1 MLGGPAA
8 HRPTSGVGMKRL
20 DAWKRAAIGVVCGRR
35 SKWLVLA
42 LWLLVLV
49 FVAPLGAKLSDAQD
63 NDAQSWLPGSAE
75 STQVLDISNEFRPEQ
90 IPAVVVY
97 ARPDGLTAQDRRQI
111 AEDVQQVK
119 VLREHGIRGAQTRGP
134 VFDRQTDPRA
144 AQIYV
149 PITMD
154 AAGWQRI
161 APAVDSIRDQVG
173 KGGDGLSV
181 HVTGPGGTAADSS
194 KAFQGIDSTLL
205 YAAMAVV
212 IVMLL
217 ITFRSPT
224 LLFVP
229 LLGVVVALFTA
240 QALIYLLAKHA
251 GLTVNGQSAG
261 ILTVLVFGAGTDY
274 ALLLVARYREELR
287 RHEDRHEAMALAM
300 NRAGPAIL
308 ASGAT
313 VVLSMLVLL
322 VAEMN
327 STRGLGPVA
336 AIGVGVGLLT
346 MLTLFPALLLVF
358 GRWIFWPAVP
368 HVGSADPTKSGVWA
382 RMGRRIARR
391 PRTFWVATVLALGLL
406 SLGLIQ
412 LRAAGIS
419 NADQFTGKPDSIV
432 GQQVSARYFPAG
444 DGDPLVIVSNAAQGR
459 EVGHAVAADPGV
471 VQASIGVP
479 PGTAPVHDGKVL
491 FEATTRAPADSAA
504 AKATVERVRDAVH
517 AVPGADAKVGGGSAA
532 LLDME
537 NAQTHDNY
545 LVIPLVLV
553 VVLLVLSIL
562 LRALVAPLLL
572 IGTVVLS
579 LATALGVSALA
590 FRHVFDYAG
599 EDVAFPLFVFVFLVA
614 LGIDYNIFLTT
625 RIREEATHKGTRAG
639 VVTGLATT
647 GAVITSAGLV
657 LAGTFAALGTLPIV
671 GFAEIGFAVALGV
684 LLDTFVVR
692 SVLVTALFLD
702 VGPKVWWPHRL
713 AHEDGGGPPADA
725 AEPDGSGAPGTSGKP
740 GPPDAPETP
749 GAPGTSGR
757 SGTAGEAGRP
767 GETGGSREAGEP
779 GEPSNP
785 ASPPG

>member
-1 MLGGPAA
+1 
-8 HRPTSGVGMKRL
+8 MKRL
-20 DAWKRAAIGVVCGRR
+20 DVWKRGAIGVVCGRR

-42 LWLLVLV
+42 LWLLILL
-49 FVAPLGAKLSDAQD
+49 FVAPLGAKLGDAQD

-75 STQVLDISNEFRPEQ
+75 STQVLDISNGFRPEQ

-119 VLREHGIRGAQTRGP
+119 ELREHGIRGAETRGP
-134 VFDRQTDPRA
+134 VFDRQPDPRA

-154 AAGWQRI
+154 ASGWQRI

-194 KAFQGIDSTLL
+194 KAFEGIDSTLL

-217 ITFRSPT
+217 ITFRSPV

-287 RHEDRHEAMALAM
+287 RHEDRHEAMTLAM
-300 NRAGPAIL
+300 NRAGPAVL

-336 AIGVGVGLLT
+336 AIGVAVALLA

-368 HVGSADPTKSGVWA
+368 HLGSADPTRSGVWA
-382 RMGRRIARR
+382 HMGRRIARR
-391 PRTFWVATVLALGLL
+391 PRTFWVATALALGVL

-412 LRAAGIS
+412 LRAAGIP
-419 NADQFTGKPDSIV
+419 NADQFTGRPDSIV
-432 GQQVSARYFPAG
+432 GQEVSARYFPAG
-444 DGDPLVIVSNAAQGR
+444 DGDPLVIVSNTAQGR
-459 EVGHAVAADPGV
+459 QVGEAVAADPGV
-471 VQASIGVP
+471 VQSSIGVP

-504 AKATVERVRDAVH
+504 AKDTVERVRDAVH

-553 VVLLVLSIL
+553 VVLLVLSVL
-562 LRALVAPLLL
+562 LRALIAPLLL

-625 RIREEATHKGTRAG
+625 RIREEAGRHGTRQG

-692 SVLVTALFLD
+692 SVLVTSLFLD
-702 VGPKVWWPHRL
+702 VGPKVWWPNRL
-713 AHEDGGGPPADA
+713 AHEDGAAGHPDTPEREQSGELAASTGPPGSQDSGD
-725 AEPDGSGAPGTSGKP
+725 PDDSTRPAR
-740 GPPDAPETP
+740 PPD
-749 GAPGTSGR
+749 
-757 SGTAGEAGRP
+757 
-767 GETGGSREAGEP
+767 
-779 GEPSNP
+779 
-785 ASPPG
+785 